1 MSENPTPTPPNP
13 EPEQGKEPEGKPEPT
28 FTQAEVDR
36 ILNDRLARERAKF
49 ADYDELKERAAG
61 AKSLEERVADIEN
74 QARQSEERALR
85 AEVANA
91 KGLTPGQAKRLV
103 GSTKAELEADADAL
117 LADIGAQRK
126 QGNVA
131 PREGGNPN
139 PSGSSSDDREFARQ
153 LFGRAADL

>member
-1 MSENPTPTPPNP
+1 MSDTTTDPTPNPTPEADPPTA
-13 EPEQGKEPEGKPEPT
+13 PEGQT
-28 FTQAEVDR
+28 FTQADVDR
-36 ILNDRLARERAKF
+36 IVSERVKRVEAKY
-49 ADYDELKERAAG
+49 ADYAELREQAAG
-61 AKSLEERVADIEN
+61 AKSLEERVADIE
-74 QARQSEERALR
+74 QKAKAAEERAMR

-103 GSTKAELEADADAL
+103 GSTRDELEADADAL

-131 PREGGNPN
+131 PQEGGNPN
-139 PSGSSSDDREFARQ
+139 PSGSRTDEREFARQ